1 MLRATSCRPV
11 PSTLIFLSLS
21 ADMYRRVCESACHDG
36 RSETSSVSCA
46 AEPDGEPSALIGITL
61 STESLTKATFVPSG
75 DNTAAPSVRSEIAAG
90 AGPTAYH
97 VAVLVAMSMTRSL
110 L

>member
-1 MLRATSCRPV
+1 MRRGTSCRPV
-11 PSTLIFLSLS
+11 PSTLIFLSLP
-21 ADMYRRVCESACHDG
+21 ADMYRRVCESSCHDG
-36 RSETSSVSCA
+36 MSETSLVLCTA
-46 AEPDGEPSALIGITL
+46 GPDGEPSALVGITL
-61 STESLTKATFVPSG
+61 STESLMKATFVPSG
-75 DNTAAPSVRSEIAAG
+75 DHAAAPSVRSEIAAG